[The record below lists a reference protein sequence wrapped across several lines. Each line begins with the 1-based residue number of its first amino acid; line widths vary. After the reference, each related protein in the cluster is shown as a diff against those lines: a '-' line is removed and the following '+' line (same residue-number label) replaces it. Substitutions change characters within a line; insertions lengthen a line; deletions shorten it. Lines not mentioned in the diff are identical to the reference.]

1 MQLNNIKEVEDFL
14 NVVSK
19 AKGDVWIDVKDSY
32 TGKVSM
38 QLSLKSSLSKYVAL
52 AELIKSARENPNNF
66 NVELFCALNSDEQL
80 FYEFFEK
87 NEDTL

>member
-1 MQLNNIKEVEDFL
+1 
-14 NVVSK
+14 
-19 AKGDVWIDVKDSY
+19 
-32 TGKVSM
+32 M